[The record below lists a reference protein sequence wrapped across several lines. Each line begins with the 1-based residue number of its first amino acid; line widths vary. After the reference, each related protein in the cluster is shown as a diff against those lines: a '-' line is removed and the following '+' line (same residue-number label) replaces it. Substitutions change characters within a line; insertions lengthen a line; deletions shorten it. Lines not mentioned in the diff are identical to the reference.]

1 MTYIE
6 IGFNDLVL
14 ASALVVLNGVLSV
27 SLCLQLE
34 RELLV
39 ATLRMIVQLILIG
52 LFLKALF
59 AIVSPLWTGL
69 AALAMIVFAGRE
81 ITARQDRRLSGF

>member
-81 ITARQDRRLSGF
+81 ITARQDRHLSGF